1 MRNIL
6 RSGGGEVP
14 DRMLDRV
21 APLCGRAD
29 CSRPASAR
37 LMLDMANRVVSIDME
52 IDEVGAGMLCYQ
64 HAEKV
69 VVPRGWTLEDR
80 RVIDPYLF
88 DGAPYDVEADFDD
101 EPDEA
106 GQKSNR
112 KERRR
117 RKLLPQG
124 GSPSSSSSSS
134 SSSSPPTTE
143 TADADGQ
150 LSLGGEPGGNYDLPD
165 EYEATSLAD
174 PLPPIDDPK
183 SETKSLPVVEADRN
197 TSPLLSR
204 AFDMSRTRGHV
215 RITPT
220 EK

>member
-88 DGAPYDVEADFDD
+88 DGAPYDVDDEFDD
-101 EPDEA
+101 EPDQA
-106 GQKSNR
+106 DQKPNR

-117 RKLLPQG
+117 RKLLPQS
-124 GSPSSSSSSS
+124 GSHATVDP
-134 SSSSPPTTE
+134 
-143 TADADGQ
+143 ADDGQ
-150 LSLGGEPGGNYDLPD
+150 LSLGSDGGGNYDLPD
-165 EYEATSLAD
+165 EYESTSTKPDPDEAPAD
-174 PLPPIDDPK
+174 
-183 SETKSLPVVEADRN
+183 TKGPVIVEADRT
-197 TSPLLSR
+197 TSPLLAR